1 MDRKHYSDAS
11 NVRDEIAKNVKKRN
25 GKGVVDYQ
33 KEQFNRYLPDTPEN
47 RQKYVDDMA
56 KRTGMS
62 EADALKNYD
71 FDKDWVAGKH
81 NKIESKYEPIIQ
93 DKNGKY
99 KTGKHEI
106 TSTEKNLGNS
116 DDIKKG
122 MEERYFGEN
131 ADCAPCKDMTPDE
144 RSAFI
149 DDMYN
154 AEYGVKG
161 VSESG
166 GKQLYS
172 IGDEDSVSAV
182 LAEISWDNG
191 VATINSQSYSVILP
205 MHESDEGILQTLRT
219 VILISGTVAI
229 FGFALMRRRGSVSQ

>member
-1 MDRKHYSDAS
+1 
-11 NVRDEIAKNVKKRN
+11 
-25 GKGVVDYQ
+25 
-33 KEQFNRYLPDTPEN
+33 
-47 RQKYVDDMA
+47 MA

-81 NKIESKYEPIIQ
+81 NKIESKYEPIIH

-99 KTGKHEI
+99 KTGKQI

-131 ADCAPCKDMTPDE
+131 ADCARKDMTPEE

-154 AEYGVKG
+154 AEYGVKESQNLV
-161 VSESG
+161 VSNYTLLVMRIRFCSPCG
-166 GKQLYS
+166 
-172 IGDEDSVSAV
+172 
-182 LAEISWDNG
+182 ISWDNG

-205 MHESDEGILQTLRT
+205 MHESDEGILQTLE
-219 VILISGTVAI
+219 
-229 FGFALMRRRGSVSQ
+229 Q